1 MLTFTFKKYIFL
13 KIFKEAKHR
22 DAPWLGS
29 SHGSYDT
36 IAKIFQIE
44 ETLCKHLGMSH
55 GHPAFI
61 TTITEQRKISH
72 ILHPNP
78 QKNELLV
85 Q

>member
-1 MLTFTFKKYIFL
+1 MITFTFKKNIFL
-13 KIFKEAKHR
+13 IFKAAKNR

-61 TTITEQRKISH
+61 TQPLLSKEKYH
-72 ILHPNP
+72 IYYTPTP
-78 QKNELLV
+78 K
-85 Q
+85 